1 MYSKTLIHRT
11 RRSRAGRE
19 SSVTLG
25 LTAGRSILHE
35 AGYVMESLVSV
46 LVVFQQPRRPRS
58 KEHPVLEAIGN
69 ARRDPVP
76 TSDFQGLRDSPSD
89 EAGTSGTEQSSDSQ
103 RTVPGLQVGAW
114 QKPMRQALL

>member
-1 MYSKTLIHRT
+1 
-11 RRSRAGRE
+11 
-19 SSVTLG
+19 
-25 LTAGRSILHE
+25 
-35 AGYVMESLVSV
+35 MESLVSV

-89 EAGTSGTEQSSDSQ
+89 EAGTSGTVSKAVTVSELSQ
-103 RTVPGLQVGAW
+103 GFRWVLGRRP
-114 QKPMRQALL
+114 